1 LRQPSVAHPA
11 QLIAK
16 YSYGIYLLHVPAL
29 IFVMRFL
36 PALPLTLKIAA
47 FLALTALLSVAC
59 FHAIEH
65 PLIQLG
71 KHLTQPPRRSL
82 APSNAAL
89 PSPVALPG
97 SIAARRPGLTAL
109 STASPAA
116 ALGASAERQS
126 MPLVSI
132 ITPVYNAAPWLRET
146 MASVRAQTLTDWEQI
161 MVDDG
166 SSDNS
171 VAIAE
176 AAALEDSRFRLIRTP
191 RNMGP
196 SAARNLA
203 IEAARGRFIAF
214 LDADD
219 LWLPEKL
226 ARSIA
231 WITSGGYSF
240 IYHDYRHMSHDGLRV
255 GALIKAPEKLDWR
268 TLHTRRGTGGCVS
281 IVIDRKRIPVFSFP
295 PIAPYR
301 AEDFCLWAQIIR
313 EGHIGHRLPVDL
325 ACYRLSRTSRSAN
338 KLVGAINA
346 WHLYREV
353 SMLPIPLAA
362 FWWLQYAWSALTLYH
377 RARPREWR
385 A

>member
-1 LRQPSVAHPA
+1 
-11 QLIAK
+11 
-16 YSYGIYLLHVPAL
+16 VP
-29 IFVMRFL
+29 
-36 PALPLTLKIAA
+36 
-47 FLALTALLSVAC
+47 
-59 FHAIEH
+59 
-65 PLIQLG
+65 
-71 KHLTQPPRRSL
+71 
-82 APSNAAL
+82 
-89 PSPVALPG
+89 
-97 SIAARRPGLTAL
+97 
-109 STASPAA
+109 
-116 ALGASAERQS
+116 AERQF

-132 ITPVYNAAPWLRET
+132 ITPIYNAAPWLRET
-146 MASVRAQTLTDWEQI
+146 LDSVRAQTLTDWEQI

-166 SSDNS
+166 SSDDS

-176 AAALEDSRFRLIRTP
+176 AAALQDPRFRLIRTL

-226 ARSIA
+226 ARSVA
-231 WITSGGYSF
+231 WITSRGYSF

-268 TLHTRRGTGGCVS
+268 TLHTRRGTGGCAS

-295 PIAPYR
+295 PTAPYR

-313 EGHIGHRLPVDL
+313 EGHIGHRLPADL
-325 ACYRLSRTSRSAN
+325 ARYRLSPKSRSAN
-338 KLVGAINA
+338 KLQAAINA
-346 WHLYREV
+346 WHLYRKV

-377 RARPREWR
+377 RARPCERR

>member
-1 LRQPSVAHPA
+1 MKA
-11 QLIAK
+11 
-16 YSYGIYLLHVPAL
+16 
-29 IFVMRFL
+29 
-36 PALPLTLKIAA
+36 
-47 FLALTALLSVAC
+47 
-59 FHAIEH
+59 
-65 PLIQLG
+65 
-71 KHLTQPPRRSL
+71 
-82 APSNAAL
+82 N
-89 PSPVALPG
+89 
-97 SIAARRPGLTAL
+97 
-109 STASPAA
+109 STS
-116 ALGASAERQS
+116 
-126 MPLVSI
+126 PLVSI

-146 MASVRAQTLTDWEQI
+146 LDSVRTQTLTDWEQI

-176 AAALEDSRFRLIRTP
+176 AAAQQDVRFRLIRTP

-203 IEAARGRFIAF
+203 IDAARGRFIAF

-226 ARSIA
+226 ARSVA
-231 WITSGGYSF
+231 WITSRGYSF

-255 GALIKAPEKLDWR
+255 GALIKTPEKLDWR

-281 IVIDRKRIPVFSFP
+281 IVIDRKRIPVFRFP

-313 EGHIGHRLPVDL
+313 DGHIGHRLPADL
-325 ACYRLSRTSRSAN
+325 ARYRLSPKSRSAN
-338 KLVGAINA
+338 KLKGSINA

-353 SMLPIPLAA
+353 SLLPIPLAA
-362 FWWLQYAWSALTLYH
+362 YWWLQYAWSALTLYH
-377 RARPREWR
+377 RARPRERR

>member
-1 LRQPSVAHPA
+1 MKSISMIPGSSMIPGCESAGSATHLQGTESATGKQV
-11 QLIAK
+11 
-16 YSYGIYLLHVPAL
+16 VPAE
-29 IFVMRFL
+29 
-36 PALPLTLKIAA
+36 
-47 FLALTALLSVAC
+47 S
-59 FHAIEH
+59 
-65 PLIQLG
+65 
-71 KHLTQPPRRSL
+71 KH
-82 APSNAAL
+82 
-89 PSPVALPG
+89 
-97 SIAARRPGLTAL
+97 
-109 STASPAA
+109 
-116 ALGASAERQS
+116 

-146 MASVRAQTLTDWEQI
+146 LDSVRAQTLTDWEQI
-161 MVDDG
+161 LVDDG
-166 SSDNS
+166 SSDDS

-176 AAALEDSRFRLIRTP
+176 AAVLHDPRFRLIRAP

-196 SAARNLA
+196 SSARNLA
-203 IEAARGRFIAF
+203 IDAARGRFIAF

-219 LWLPEKL
+219 LWHPEKL
-226 ARSIA
+226 ARSVA
-231 WITSGGYSF
+231 WMTSRGYGF

-255 GALIKAPEKLDWR
+255 GALIKTPEKLDWR

-281 IVIDRKRIPVFSFP
+281 IVIDRRRIPLFRFP

-301 AEDFCLWAQIIR
+301 AEDFCLWGQIIR

-325 ACYRLSRTSRSAN
+325 ACYRLSRKSRSAN

-353 SMLPIPLAA
+353 SMLPIHLAA

-377 RARPREWR
+377 RARPRERR